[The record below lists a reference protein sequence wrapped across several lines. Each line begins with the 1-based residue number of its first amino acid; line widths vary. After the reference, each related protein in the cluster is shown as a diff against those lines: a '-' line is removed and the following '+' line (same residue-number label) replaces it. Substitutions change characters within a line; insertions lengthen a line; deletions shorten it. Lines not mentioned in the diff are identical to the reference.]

1 MATTTTAT
9 LVTESDVFNPLAFDF
24 IHAVNQLSTLIG
36 SSTFGSVDLDV
47 LHQAATFTD
56 ATSKSQLLDTVSK
69 AMLKPEWTLS
79 VVRLFRPIVI
89 DLVARWTLPSF
100 TDFLDSAS
108 ASPNANRTV
117 YKIELVAKAV
127 SVVLPIV
134 PQVKR
139 YLLDQKMLC
148 VERETDKLI

>member
-1 MATTTTAT
+1 MTTAT
-9 LVTESDVFNPLAFDF
+9 EVTESNVFNPLAFDL
-24 IHAVNQLSTLIG
+24 INAVSQLSTLIG
-36 SSTFGSVDLDV
+36 SSTFGSVDLEL
-47 LHQAATFTD
+47 LHGAT
-56 ATSKSQLLDTVSK
+56 TSTPKTQLLDIVSI

-89 DLVARWTLPSF
+89 DLVARWTLPGF
-100 TDFLDSAS
+100 TNFLDSAP

-117 YKIELVAKAV
+117 YKIELVAKAI

-139 YLLDQKMLC
+139 YLLDRSCKTLFAT
-148 VERETDKLI
+148 VKLTFDFY